1 LGRLASGSHDFEEPL
16 RRHFFDE
23 GLMRRVGLDLALRA
37 PHQATVFDDAAQ
49 VGKPFKVRPTK
60 AGLDELE
67 RRAAAGADGKI
78 EFVMEPTGLAYV
90 PMAAELARRG
100 HMVFVPKPQKTHLV
114 RKMLAPFAKTDA
126 FDARAQ
132 ALVRH
137 LDPSGVHELRVPTAA
152 EMTLRLVAK
161 QRARLVVDAAKAK
174 GRIRSWLVLVH
185 PHLGEALGDDGF
197 TQATTALLRRYLD
210 PFVVRAKGQAWL
222 RELWRRQGGD
232 GDGARVQAIWAATEA
247 TCELYAELRAAHRLP
262 FDYADVQ
269 ELVAQELERIDD
281 FETHIAALDRLIGT
295 AYRVVDPERML
306 EREVPGVGPAIAPT
320 VEAFVGDVERFG
332 SAKRFAAFFGLV
344 PRTNQTG
351 GRDGKPGQRLTK
363 GGQPLLKKYMYLAAE
378 VARRQDPE
386 LAVAYERILARG
398 KHHYAAV
405 IAVAHKLVRR
415 IYALLKLRAAARRAV
430 VEGRTPP
437 QVEWRYANPETG
449 EVLTPAEARAWVN
462 EHCPSKREKQRRQA
476 APKKAVNA
484 APRTSSVAQEGSSE
498 DVAKE
503 DRGVPPTDLVAKLPA
518 CEKPVDNAVINTLI
532 SQANVSLDGT

>member
-1 LGRLASGSHDFEEPL
+1 
-16 RRHFFDE
+16 
-23 GLMRRVGLDLALRA
+23 MRRVGLDLALRA
-37 PHQATVFDDAAQ
+37 PHQAVVFDDAVQ

-67 RRAAAGADGKI
+67 RRATDGAGDRV

-90 PMAAELARRG
+90 PMASELARRG
-100 HMVFVPKPQKTHLV
+100 HTVFVPKPQKTHMV
-114 RKMLAPFAKTDA
+114 RKMLAPYAKTDA

-137 LDPSGVHELRVPTAA
+137 LDPSGVHPLRVPTAA
-152 EMTLRLVAK
+152 EMTLRLTAK

-185 PHLGEALGDDGF
+185 PHLVEALGEDDF

-210 PFVVRAKGQAWL
+210 PFVVRGKGQAWL

-232 GDGARVQAIWAATEA
+232 SSGARVQAIWTATEA
-247 TCELYAELRAAHRLP
+247 TCELYAALRAGGALP
-262 FDYADVQ
+262 FDYAAVQ
-269 ELVAQELERIDD
+269 TLVAQELERIDD
-281 FETHIAALDRLIGT
+281 FETHIGALDRVIES
-295 AYRVVDPERML
+295 AYRIVDPERLL

-320 VEAFVGDVERFG
+320 IEAFVGDVDRFG

-351 GRDGKPGQRLTK
+351 GDKGKPGQRLTK

-378 VARRQDPE
+378 VARRHDPE
-386 LAVAYERILARG
+386 LAVAYERVLARG

-415 IYALLKLRAAARRAV
+415 VYAFLKLRAAARRALA
-430 VEGRTPP
+430 EGRTPHK
-437 QVEWRYANPETG
+437 VEWRYVNPETG
-449 EVLTPAEARAWVN
+449 EVLSLEQARAWVQK
-462 EHCPSKREKQRRQA
+462 HCPSKREKERQKS
-476 APKKAVNA
+476 APKKAVNV
-484 APRTSSVAQEGSSE
+484 APQASSVAQEGSSE
-498 DVAKE
+498 DVAKG
-503 DRGVPPTDLVAKLPA
+503 DRSVPPTDPVAEPA
-518 CEKPVDNAVINTLI
+518 ACGKPVDKAVINTLK
-532 SQANVSLDGT
+532 SQANVSLDGA